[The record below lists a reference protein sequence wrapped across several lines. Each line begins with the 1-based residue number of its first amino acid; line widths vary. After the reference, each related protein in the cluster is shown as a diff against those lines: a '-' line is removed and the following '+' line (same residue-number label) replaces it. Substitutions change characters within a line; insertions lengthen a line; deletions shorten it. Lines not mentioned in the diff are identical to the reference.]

1 MIIRLAVRSLV
12 TRPMRSAVL
21 SIGFG
26 LSIAV
31 MAELLG
37 VGEVILEQAHSPALA
52 GGGDVVLSGGIGPL
66 DGARYVLTSVLGS
79 PAFASRVAA
88 ASPSR
93 RGTLYLLSAN
103 ANGPVAVRG
112 GIPSREQ
119 AVGDPE
125 VAGQADWR
133 DEPRDRG
140 WTNPEPG
147 DLLRAMDRFHPV
159 PARASE
165 GGPASP
171 KLADAL
177 GSVGGWAEWLYFN
190 ARSVDGGQRFYLTF
204 MTGAPD
210 ASGVRPAYVRLQL
223 NRGGTTTNYAAR
235 GTVGDREVLDRAPD
249 IDIAGNSVRV
259 AGDGTY
265 SISLD
270 LPAEG
275 GLKALTG
282 ALTLTPAIGRSVP
295 PATIHGARGWL
306 SGYVVPVLSGA
317 FTGVLH
323 AGADEVVVDG
333 MAGYHDHNWGYWE
346 GVRWQWGQ
354 VANGA
359 VSIVYGRVFPP
370 ADVADASRVPGFLGV
385 IGADGPIAFSTDV
398 TIREE
403 DVSGRPRTVTI
414 ESHSRRLEMTLRL
427 DVAESVQTS
436 MGLTRDASG
445 AMTFL
450 QLGGV
455 YQVTGR
461 AAGSDINFT
470 ARGSAETFR
479 APAR

>member
-1 MIIRLAVRSLV
+1 MIIRLAIRSLV

-52 GGGDVVLSGGIGPL
+52 GGGDVVMSGGIGPL
-66 DGARYVLTSVLGS
+66 EGARYVLTSVLGS
-79 PAFASRVAA
+79 PAIASRVTA

-103 ANGPVAVRG
+103 ANGPVTVRG

-125 VAGQADWR
+125 VAGQTDWR

-147 DLLRAMDRFHPV
+147 DLLRAMDRFHAVPV
-159 PARASE
+159 SDGYNAA
-165 GGPASP
+165 
-171 KLADAL
+171 
-177 GSVGGWAEWLYFN
+177 GSQQSSWAEWLYFN

-204 MTGAPD
+204 MSGAPD
-210 ASGVRPAYVRLQL
+210 AAGVRPASVRLQL

-235 GTVGDREVLDRAPD
+235 GTVSDRDVLDRAPD
-249 IDIAGNSVRV
+249 IDVAGNSVRL
-259 AGDGTY
+259 ARDGTY
-265 SISLD
+265 TVTLD

-275 GLKALTG
+275 GLEPLTG
-282 ALTLTPAIGRSVP
+282 ALTLEPQIGRSIP

-323 AGADEVVVDG
+323 AGADEIVVDG

-370 ADVADASRVPGFLGV
+370 ADVADPGRVPGFLGV
-385 IGADGPIAFSTDV
+385 IGPDGPIAFSTDV
-398 TIREE
+398 TIGE
-403 DVSGRPRTVTI
+403 DDANGRPRTVTI
-414 ESHSRRLEMTLRL
+414 ESRSRRLEMRLRL

-455 YQVTGR
+455 YQVSGR
-461 AAGSDINFT
+461 AAGRDINFT

-479 APAR
+479 APTQP